1 MGYKHISAEGRETLQ
16 RCLEQ
21 GYSLRRIGQILG
33 YSAATICKERKRN
46 TINGR
51 YEALSAHQRSV
62 NRRKR
67 ACYRKRKL
75 PLELEAY
82 IFEKISLYW
91 SPEQVAGRLKV
102 DFPDRCDMRV
112 SFATI
117 YRRIA
122 RGVKKRTP
130 WSQLYQ
136 FLRLKRMGKS
146 MRGHM
151 KSNPG
156 PAGALPTIEMR
167 PSIVDEKTRFGD
179 WESDLVSGPKGKGH
193 IATFVERKTNFL
205 LATECPSRRP
215 EDYAAAALRT
225 LGLLP
230 AGSAH
235 TVTVDRGCEFFGY
248 KAIEQHLGTNYY
260 FCHPRCP
267 NERGLNEQING
278 LLRQF
283 FPKGKILQGIEE
295 ELSWAVA
302 LINHRPRKRLGYKTP
317 VEVLKDLGLQK
328 VLTFR

>member
-1 MGYKHISAEGRETLQ
+1 MGYKHLSAEARETLQ
-16 RCLEQ
+16 RCLSQ
-21 GYSLRRIGQILG
+21 GYSLRQIGQILG

-51 YEALSAHQRSV
+51 YEASCAHQRSV

-67 ACYRKRKL
+67 ASRRKKKL
-75 PLELEAY
+75 SVELESY
-82 IFEKISLYW
+82 IFEKMRLYW
-91 SPEQVAGRLKV
+91 SPEQVAGRLKI
-102 DFPDRCDMRV
+102 DFPDRLDMRV
-112 SFATI
+112 SFTTI

-122 RGVKKRTP
+122 RGVKGRTP
-130 WSQLYQ
+130 WAQLYP
-136 FLRLKRMGKS
+136 FLRLKKMGKS

-151 KSNPG
+151 KINAG
-156 PAGALPTIEMR
+156 PAGTLPTIEKR
-167 PSIVDEKTRFGD
+167 PRIVDEKARFGD

-193 IATFVERKTNFL
+193 IATFVDRKTNFL
-205 LATECPSRRP
+205 LAAECPSRRP
-215 EDYAAAALRT
+215 EDYVSVALCT

-235 TVTVDRGCEFFGY
+235 TVTVDRGSEFFGY
-248 KAIEQHLGTNYY
+248 KSIEQQLGTNYY

-283 FPKGKILQGIEE
+283 FPKGKILRGIKE
-295 ELSWAVA
+295 ELDWAVT

-317 VEVLKDLGLQK
+317 VETLKELGLHK
-328 VLTFR
+328 VLTFG